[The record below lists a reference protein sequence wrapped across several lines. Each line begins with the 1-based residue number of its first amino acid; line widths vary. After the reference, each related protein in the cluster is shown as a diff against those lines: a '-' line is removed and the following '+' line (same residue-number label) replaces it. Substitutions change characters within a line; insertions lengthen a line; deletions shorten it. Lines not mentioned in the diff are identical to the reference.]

1 MNAHVTDRLSA
12 YLDGALAAS
21 VLERVQ
27 AHLEQCATCARAY
40 EELRGLRGLL
50 RALPDPA
57 VPAGLV
63 DRIHWRLARDASVA
77 AWRRSP
83 WRTAWAAWTQPSV
96 ARPVWFAL
104 AAAMLVVIMSLPMGW
119 VSGVFAPHGASFDP
133 DAYVRDY
140 LLLSSDRLT
149 DDVTRT
155 VIAHTALP
163 ESTAAR

>member
-1 MNAHVTDRLSA
+1 VSAHVTDRLSA
-12 YLDGALAAS
+12 YLDGALPAS
-21 VLERVQ
+21 VLARVQ
-27 AHLEQCATCARAY
+27 AHLEECAACVRAY
-40 EELRGLRGLL
+40 EDLRALRGLL

-57 VPAGLV
+57 VPAGLA
-63 DRIHWRLARDASVA
+63 DRMHWRLARDASVSA
-77 AWRRSP
+77 PRRSP
-83 WRTAWAAWTQPSV
+83 WRSVWAAWTLPSV
-96 ARPVWFAL
+96 PRPVRFAL
-104 AAAMLVVIMSLPMGW
+104 AVVTLFVIIGLPMGW
-119 VSGVFAPHGASFDP
+119 LSGVVTPHSASFDP